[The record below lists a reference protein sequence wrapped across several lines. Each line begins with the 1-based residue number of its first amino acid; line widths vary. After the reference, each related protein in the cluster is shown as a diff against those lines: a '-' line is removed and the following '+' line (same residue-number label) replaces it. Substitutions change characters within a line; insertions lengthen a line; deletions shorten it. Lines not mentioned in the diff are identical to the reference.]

1 MDELRSTLDAAV
13 SEEHRLLAER
23 TAEAEVRASRGR
35 WVLGLGSGAL
45 VLLLVF
51 ASVVIERETV
61 RREEITQALR
71 RHADL
76 LEQAHDSLITWPL
89 GGAIN
94 YWSRGAETLY
104 GYTREEALGRSS
116 HELLH
121 SRSPVRH
128 GPHRRRAG
136 T

>member
-1 MDELRSTLDAAV
+1 EVDSALALVRYGRGEPAMGELSSTLGAAV
-13 SEEHRLLAER
+13 SEERRLLAEH
-23 TAEAEVRASRGR
+23 TSKATVEGFRGR
-35 WVLGLGSGAL
+35 WVLGLGSTVL

-76 LEQAHDSLITWPL
+76 LEQAHDSLLTWPL

-94 YWSRGAETLY
+94 YWSRAAETLF
-104 GYTREEALGRSS
+104 GYTR
-116 HELLH
+116 
-121 SRSPVRH
+121 
-128 GPHRRRAG
+128 
-136 T
+136 